1 MFGVERAY
9 CQFDRVNG
17 DGTGVSV
24 SDGLQQDTAQ
34 LVAAEDGMAFLAV
47 ENGVG
52 LDAERAAQGESS
64 VLVVATVEAM
74 LLAETEDGVRR
85 RQRWT
90 AWLQRVTK
98 GGGELCGGGQTVV
111 RRGEW
116 HAAERTAEGSVRRR
130 MEEGSGGCRKAVEGG
145 DGK

>member
-34 LVAAEDGMAFLAV
+34 LVAAEDGVAFLAV

-52 LDAERAAQGESS
+52 LDVERAAQGESS

-85 RQRWT
+85 W
-90 AWLQRVTK
+90 
-98 GGGELCGGGQTVV
+98 GGVDMWRRAEGGLTRRSAAGSDG
-111 RRGEW
+111 RRGC
-116 HAAERTAEGSVRRR
+116 SV
-130 MEEGSGGCRKAVEGG
+130 
-145 DGK
+145 